1 MSQTVIDHPE
11 GKEPGEGG
19 LLRRVSLADTWEK
32 EDLAYGQPVIVTVR
46 WIMIVSALIL
56 AIWNVDSMA
65 DLRLQIIAILLLAV
79 TNFYLQA
86 QLLMKRPLSSSIVYA
101 ASAVDIAMISILV
114 LFQGGYS
121 SSIYVFYLPAIA
133 AFAVAFPR
141 GLTLLYTTIVILLY
155 GLICLGTGYDHTDV
169 IVSRLLMIVAV
180 AYCGSL
186 YLQLEHRRRTE
197 AQEREEAFIDNISAA
212 RVEPA

>member
-155 GLICLGTGYDHTDV
+155 GLVCLGTGYDHTDV

>member
-1 MSQTVIDHPE
+1 MSQTVIENPE
-11 GKEPGEGG
+11 GKEPEEGG
-19 LLRRVSLADTWEK
+19 LLHRVSMADTWEN
-32 EDLAYGQPVIVTVR
+32 EDLAYGQPVIVAVR
-46 WIMIVSALIL
+46 WIMIVSALVL
-56 AIWNVDSMA
+56 AIWNVDSMS

-86 QLLMKRPLSSSIVYA
+86 QLLMKRPLNRNIVYA
-101 ASAVDIAMISILV
+101 ASAVDITMITILV

-141 GLTLLYTTIVILLY
+141 GLTFIYTAIVILLY
-155 GLICLGTGYDHTDV
+155 GLICLGSGYEHTDV
-169 IVSRLLMIVAV
+169 LVSRLLMIIAM

-186 YLQLEHRRRTE
+186 YLQLEHRRRAE
-197 AQEREEAFIDNISAA
+197 AREREEAFIDNINAA

>member
-155 GLICLGTGYDHTDV
+155 GLICLGAGYDHADV